1 MDDQS
6 KLRPPRKQRI
16 GTGMHNSTGVA
27 HRRSIKQEAELAHK
41 HNGLVTPG
49 SGNQRVKG
57 DIRVTGVMRIE
68 AKTTTA
74 KSFRVTQEMIQKI
87 EDAGLPHGE
96 IPAIIIEFIDAD
108 GNPLKEVA
116 VVPTYALED
125 CNARHT
131 KT

>member
-1 MDDQS
+1 MNPFMKRLEKDQ
-6 KLRPPRKQRI
+6 
-16 GTGMHNSTGVA
+16 TGRHNSSGIS
-27 HRRSIKQEAELAHK
+27 HRRSKVQEHELALR
-41 HNGLVTPG
+41 HNGKVTPG
-49 SGNQRVKG
+49 SGNQKVKG
-57 DIRVTGVMRIE
+57 DIRIENVMRIE

-87 EDAGLPHGE
+87 EDAALPCGE

-116 VVPTYALED
+116 VVPTYVLEE
-125 CNARHT
+125 CNASNT